1 MDRKISDVEL
11 PALQERIASG
21 VTIDSITKE
30 YDCATSSVYRA
41 FARNGTVLRSL
52 NRRNYVALRNQIEN
66 MKPIDAVEFLLDVIE
81 VSVPEHGR
89 LQVEKYYNLG
99 FTVTESKV
107 LIVLEQHKGIIMGS
121 EIMVYRLGLPN
132 DRTLEVHVCNIRRK
146 IQKNNLAISIKTIHG
161 TGYMMEESK

>member
-1 MDRKISDVEL
+1 
-11 PALQERIASG
+11 
-21 VTIDSITKE
+21 
-30 YDCATSSVYRA
+30 
-41 FARNGTVLRSL
+41 
-52 NRRNYVALRNQIEN
+52 
-66 MKPIDAVEFLLDVIE
+66 MKPIDAVEFLLDLIE
-81 VSVPEHGR
+81 VSVPEHGQ

-107 LIVLEQHKGIIMGS
+107 LIVLEQHKGTIMGS
-121 EIMVYRLGLPN
+121 EVLVYRLGLPN